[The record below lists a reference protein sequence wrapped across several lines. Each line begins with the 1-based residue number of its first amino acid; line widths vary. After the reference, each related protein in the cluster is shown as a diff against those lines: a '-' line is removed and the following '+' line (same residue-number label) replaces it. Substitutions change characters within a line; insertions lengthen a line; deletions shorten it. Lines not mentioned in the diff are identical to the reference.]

1 MLEVTKELNCLRIIF
16 KISSLVEMMV
26 SFDNRHLLYLE
37 LIPITFIIAIFSF
50 HTLLLLMWVIVLF
63 KQWMQLR
70 RKLKYSIEYISNQ
83 DTHLDALNTKVEYYK
98 SLFLLAI
105 VFIELI
111 SSIFSV
117 AAGINQCVLIN
128 NYINNPTVL
137 QNQTYPAYN
146 MIFIKLF
153 ENFENTSFNCSNQES
168 IVGEWESLN
177 QFLSRVIYSLYE
189 LLFILGISPVYLLI
203 SYYAITIE
211 KSLSYDMSLKSVEL
225 SRKQKYLIL
234 GSLIMFLFMLVL
246 FVRIELT
253 IPLNIFE
260 IIVSILQLAFTYKY
274 SRRMIRVFKWKI
286 LDTKIAF
293 GINNFHYK
301 SYTKT
306 LSRFKLFLFLYSV
319 VISSLC
325 IYIILSS
332 LMEIAIR
339 THPLELKRIFGF
351 CLPLSQY
358 AIHLYT
364 QILIVFLYIISY
376 GLIPPMLISMLFLL
390 ILNLATIPYL
400 LSKIN
405 VNFHFKINFS
415 KKTGNKD
422 SMEIRQPLL
431 K

>member
-1 MLEVTKELNCLRIIF
+1 
-16 KISSLVEMMV
+16 
-26 SFDNRHLLYLE
+26 
-37 LIPITFIIAIFSF
+37 
-50 HTLLLLMWVIVLF
+50 
-63 KQWMQLR
+63 
-70 RKLKYSIEYISNQ
+70 
-83 DTHLDALNTKVEYYK
+83 
-98 SLFLLAI
+98 
-105 VFIELI
+105 
-111 SSIFSV
+111 
-117 AAGINQCVLIN
+117 
-128 NYINNPTVL
+128 
-137 QNQTYPAYN
+137 

-211 KSLSYDMSLKSVEL
+211 KSLSYDISLKSVEL

-332 LMEIAIR
+332 FMEIAILI
-339 THPLELKRIFGF
+339 HPLELKRIFGF
-351 CLPLSQY
+351 CLPLSQS

-376 GLIPPMLISMLFLL
+376 GLIVPMFISMLFLL
-390 ILNLATIPYL
+390 ILNLVTIPYL

-405 VNFHFKINFS
+405 VNFHFKINFF